1 MTSRAARAARDRRRV
16 AAIEEEDRCL
26 APGFEVGPCR
36 QGRRPRN
43 CGTHPMTM
51 TRALPADP
59 APDVTFSPHL
69 AESAVLVVDD
79 EPGMRNF
86 LTRMLES
93 RCRHVAEAADVAT
106 AARLLE
112 ATPFDLIILDNI
124 MAGRSGL
131 DWLKELRATGFYREV
146 ILITAFADLETA
158 IEALRAGA
166 ADFVL
171 KPFRSNQIL
180 NAIARCLDRAR
191 LSRENFVLR
200 RALRTPGASAGP
212 STLVGD
218 SLSIHAVRTMVARV
232 APMPTTVLVTGESGT
247 GKEVTARALHTSS
260 PRADKPFVPLNCAA
274 ISPDIIESELFGH
287 LKGAFTG
294 AASSREGLFFY
305 AQGGTLFLDEVGE
318 LPLGLQAKLLRVI
331 EDKKV
336 RPVGAE
342 REVPVDVRLV
352 AATNCDLKEMVAAG
366 RFRQDLYYR
375 LNVVNIHLAPL
386 RERAADVAPLARLF
400 MDELSGQLGVPPLEL
415 TEPVLRQLAR
425 YPWPGNVR
433 ELRNVIE
440 RALILGDFPRDVVP
454 LDGEDDEEAYSQ
466 AMEAVE
472 KHHMLKVLAEAG
484 GNRAEAS
491 RRLGVSRKTL
501 DRKLKAWHG

>member
-1 MTSRAARAARDRRRV
+1 MSSAAPV
-16 AAIEEEDRCL
+16 EL
-26 APGFEVGPCR
+26 S
-36 QGRRPRN
+36 
-43 CGTHPMTM
+43 
-51 TRALPADP
+51 ADS
-59 APDVTFSPHL
+59 TFSPYL

-86 LTRMLES
+86 LTRMLQT
-93 RCRHVAEAADVAT
+93 RCRHVAEAADVAS

-124 MAGRSGL
+124 MAGRTGL
-131 DWLKELRATGFYREV
+131 DWLKDLRATGFYREV

-180 NAIARCLDRAR
+180 NAIARCLERAR

-200 RALRTPGASAGP
+200 RELGTLPRAASGPSPLVGASA
-212 STLVGD
+212 
-218 SLSIHAVRTMVARV
+218 SIGAVRDMVARV

-247 GKEVTARALHTSS
+247 GKEVTARALHTAS
-260 PRADKPFVPLNCAA
+260 PRARKPFVPVNCAA
-274 ISPDIIESELFGH
+274 IAPEIIESELFGH

-318 LPLGLQAKLLRVI
+318 LPPGLQAKLLRVI

-342 REVPVDVRLV
+342 REIPVDVRLV
-352 AATNCDLKEMVAAG
+352 AATNCDLKEMVASG

-400 MDELSGQLGVPPLEL
+400 MDELSGGLGVPPLEL
-415 TEPVLRQLAR
+415 TPGVLRQLAR

-454 LDGEDDEEAYSQ
+454 AEDGAAEEAHSQ
-466 AMEAVE
+466 ALEAVE
-472 KHHMLKVLAEAG
+472 KHHMLKVLSEAG
-484 GNRAEAS
+484 GNRSEAA

>member
-1 MTSRAARAARDRRRV
+1 MTLTTD
-16 AAIEEEDRCL
+16 
-26 APGFEVGPCR
+26 APA
-36 QGRRPRN
+36 
-43 CGTHPMTM
+43 T
-51 TRALPADP
+51 AADP
-59 APDVTFSPHL
+59 ATDTTFSAHL
-69 AESAVLVVDD
+69 AGASILVVDD

-86 LTRMLES
+86 LVRMLAS
-93 RCRHVAEAADVAT
+93 RCRHVAEAPDVAS
-106 AARLLE
+106 ASRLLE
-112 ATPFDLIILDNI
+112 ATPFDLIILDNV
-124 MAGRSGL
+124 MAGRTGL
-131 DWLKELRATGFYREV
+131 EWLEELRGSGFYREV

-158 IEALRAGA
+158 IKALRAGA

-191 LSRENFVLR
+191 LQRENFVLR
-200 RALRTPGASAGP
+200 RELRALPSGVSAAGI
-212 STLVGD
+212 LVGEAA
-218 SLSIHAVRTMVARV
+218 STRAARDMIERV
-232 APMPTTVLVTGESGT
+232 GPMPTTVLVTGESGT
-247 GKEVTARALHTSS
+247 GKEVTARALHAVS
-260 PRADKPFVPLNCAA
+260 PRAGKPFVPVNCAA
-274 ISPDIIESELFGH
+274 IAPEIIESELFGH

-318 LPLGLQAKLLRVI
+318 LPLAMQSKLLRVI

-342 REVPVDVRLV
+342 REIPVDVRII
-352 AATNCDLKEMVAAG
+352 AATNCDLEEAVAQG

-400 MDELSGQLGVPPLEL
+400 MAEISAQLGVPPLDLSEG
-415 TEPVLRQLAR
+415 VLRHLSH

-440 RALILGDFPRDVVP
+440 RSLILGGFPRDLVP
-454 LDGEDDEEAYSQ
+454 EEDEEDGEEALPE
-466 AMEAVE
+466 ALEAVE
-472 KHHMLKVLAEAG
+472 KTHMLKVLAEAG
-484 GNRAEAS
+484 GNRAEAA

-501 DRKLKAWHG
+501 DRKLKAWNG

>member
-1 MTSRAARAARDRRRV
+1 
-16 AAIEEEDRCL
+16 
-26 APGFEVGPCR
+26 
-36 QGRRPRN
+36 
-43 CGTHPMTM
+43 MTM
-51 TRALPADP
+51 TSLAPAEP
-59 APDVTFSPHL
+59 ATDLTFSPHL
-69 AESAVLVVDD
+69 AESSVLVVDD

-86 LTRMLES
+86 LTRMLET
-93 RCRHVAEAADVAT
+93 RCRHVAEAADVAS

-124 MAGRSGL
+124 MAGRTGL

-180 NAIARCLDRAR
+180 NAIARCLERGR
-191 LSRENFVLR
+191 LSRENFVLK
-200 RALRTPGASAGP
+200 RALGTLPLAPSGP
-212 STLVGD
+212 STLVGE
-218 SLSIHAVRTMVARV
+218 SLSIHAVRAMVARV

-247 GKEVTARALHTSS
+247 GKEVTARALHTASS
-260 PRADKPFVPLNCAA
+260 RAAKPFVPVNCAA
-274 ISPDIIESELFGH
+274 IAPEIIESELFGH

-352 AATNCDLKEMVAAG
+352 AATNCDLKEMVACG

-375 LNVVNIHLAPL
+375 LNVVNIDLAPL

-400 MDELSGQLGVPPLEL
+400 MAELSAQLGVPPLEL
-415 TEPVLRQLAR
+415 TPAVLRELAR

-454 LDGEDDEEAYSQ
+454 AEDGEGEEAHSQ
-466 AMEAVE
+466 ALEAVE

-484 GNRAEAS
+484 GNRAEAA

>member
-352 AATNCDLKEMVAAG
+352 AATNCDLKEMVA
-366 RFRQDLYYR
+366 
-375 LNVVNIHLAPL
+375 
-386 RERAADVAPLARLF
+386 
-400 MDELSGQLGVPPLEL
+400 
-415 TEPVLRQLAR
+415 
-425 YPWPGNVR
+425 
-433 ELRNVIE
+433 
-440 RALILGDFPRDVVP
+440 
-454 LDGEDDEEAYSQ
+454 
-466 AMEAVE
+466 
-472 KHHMLKVLAEAG
+472 
-484 GNRAEAS
+484 
-491 RRLGVSRKTL
+491 
-501 DRKLKAWHG
+501 DRKSVV

>member
-1 MTSRAARAARDRRRV
+1 MSMTS
-16 AAIEEEDRCL
+16 
-26 APGFEVGPCR
+26 
-36 QGRRPRN
+36 
-43 CGTHPMTM
+43 
-51 TRALPADP
+51 P
-59 APDVTFSPHL
+59 APAESPTDGTFSPYL
-69 AESAVLVVDD
+69 SESAVLVVDD

-86 LTRMLES
+86 LTRMLGP
-93 RCRHVAEAADVAT
+93 RCRQVAEASDVAG

-124 MAGRSGL
+124 MAARSGL
-131 DWLKELRATGFYREV
+131 DWLKELRATGFYGEV

-171 KPFRSNQIL
+171 KPFRSSQIL
-180 NAIARCLDRAR
+180 NAIARCLERGR
-191 LSRENFVLR
+191 LFRENFVLR
-200 RALRTPGASAGP
+200 RELSALPRAAGP
-212 STLVGD
+212 SPLVGE
-218 SLSIHAVRTMVARV
+218 SLSIRAVRDMVARV

-247 GKEVTARALHTSS
+247 GKEVTARALHTAS
-260 PRADKPFVPLNCAA
+260 PRAQKPFVPVNCAA
-274 ISPDIIESELFGH
+274 IAPDIIESELFGH

-318 LPLGLQAKLLRVI
+318 LPPGLQAKLLRVI

-352 AATNCDLKEMVAAG
+352 AATNCDLKEMVASG
-366 RFRQDLYYR
+366 RFRQDLYWR
-375 LNVVNIHLAPL
+375 LDVVNIHLAPL

-400 MDELSGQLGVPPLEL
+400 MAELSATLGVPPLEL
-415 TEPVLRQLAR
+415 SEGVLRALAR

-454 LDGEDDEEAYSQ
+454 AADGEGEEAHSQ
-466 AMEAVE
+466 ALEAVE
-472 KHHMLKVLAEAG
+472 KHHMLKVLSEAG
-484 GNRAEAS
+484 GNRAEAA

>member
-1 MTSRAARAARDRRRV
+1 MSTIAD
-16 AAIEEEDRCL
+16 
-26 APGFEVGPCR
+26 APAEAG
-36 QGRRPRN
+36 
-43 CGTHPMTM
+43 
-51 TRALPADP
+51 ADI
-59 APDVTFSPHL
+59 AFSPHL
-69 AESAVLVVDD
+69 AGASILVVDD

-86 LTRMLES
+86 LVRMLAS
-93 RCRHVAEAADVAT
+93 RCRHVAEAADVA
-106 AARLLE
+106 AASKLLE

-124 MAGRSGL
+124 MAGRTGL
-131 DWLKELRATGFYREV
+131 EWLEELRGSGFYRDV

-158 IEALRAGA
+158 IKALRAGA

-180 NAIARCLDRAR
+180 NAIARCLDRGR
-191 LSRENFVLR
+191 LMRENFVLR
-200 RALRTPGASAGP
+200 RELKAIPGAAAPLMAGE
-212 STLVGD
+212 SLATRTAWAVIERVG
-218 SLSIHAVRTMVARV
+218 
-232 APMPTTVLVTGESGT
+232 PMPTTVLVTGESGT
-247 GKEVTARALHTSS
+247 GKEVTARALHAVS
-260 PRADKPFVPLNCAA
+260 PRAGKPFVPVNCAA
-274 ISPDIIESELFGH
+274 IAPEIIESELFGH

-318 LPLGLQAKLLRVI
+318 LPPAMQSKLLRVI

-352 AATNCDLKEMVAAG
+352 AATNANLTAEVAAG

-375 LNVVNIHLAPL
+375 LNVVNLHLSPL
-386 RERAADVAPLARLF
+386 RERPADVAPLARLF
-400 MDELSGQLGVPPLEL
+400 MAELSAQLGVAPLDL
-415 TEPVLRQLAR
+415 TDAVLAALAR

-440 RALILGDFPRDVVP
+440 RSLILGEFPRDVVP
-454 LDGEDDEEAYSQ
+454 EEAEEELP
-466 AMEAVE
+466 AGAGTEALGAVE
-472 KHHMLKVLAEAG
+472 KAHMLKVLTEAG
-484 GNRAEAS
+484 GNRAEAA

-501 DRKLKAWHG
+501 DRKLKAWNG

>member
-1 MTSRAARAARDRRRV
+1 MSMPS
-16 AAIEEEDRCL
+16 L
-26 APGFEVGPCR
+26 APVE
-36 QGRRPRN
+36 
-43 CGTHPMTM
+43 
-51 TRALPADP
+51 LS
-59 APDVTFSPHL
+59 PDVTFSPHL

-86 LTRMLES
+86 LTRMLAS
-93 RCRHVAEAADVAT
+93 RCRHVAEAADVAS

-180 NAIARCLDRAR
+180 NAIARCLERAR
-191 LSRENFVLR
+191 LSRENFVLKR
-200 RALRTPGASAGP
+200 ELRASPAGPGP
-212 STLVGD
+212 STLVGE
-218 SLSIHAVRTMVARV
+218 SLSIRAVRDMVARV

-247 GKEVTARALHTSS
+247 GKEVTARALHTAS
-260 PRADKPFVPLNCAA
+260 PRALKPFVPVNCAA
-274 ISPDIIESELFGH
+274 IAPDIIESELFGH

-342 REVPVDVRLV
+342 REVPVDVRLI
-352 AATNCDLKEMVAAG
+352 AATNCDLKEMVACG
-366 RFRQDLYYR
+366 RFRQDLYWR
-375 LNVVNIHLAPL
+375 LNVVNLHLAPL

-400 MDELSGQLGVPPLEL
+400 MAELSAQLGVPPLEL
-415 TEPVLRQLAR
+415 SPGVLRELAR

-454 LDGEDDEEAYSQ
+454 CEEAAGEEPHSQ
-466 AMEAVE
+466 ALEAVE
-472 KHHMLKVLAEAG
+472 KLHMLQVLSEAG
-484 GNRAEAS
+484 GNRAEAA

>member
-1 MTSRAARAARDRRRV
+1 MTS
-16 AAIEEEDRCL
+16 
-26 APGFEVGPCR
+26 
-36 QGRRPRN
+36 
-43 CGTHPMTM
+43 
-51 TRALPADP
+51 P
-59 APDVTFSPHL
+59 APVESATDGTFSPHL
-69 AESAVLVVDD
+69 SESAVLVVDD

-86 LTRMLES
+86 LTRMLGP
-93 RCRHVAEAADVAT
+93 RCRQVAEASDVAG

-124 MAGRSGL
+124 MAARSGL
-131 DWLKELRATGFYREV
+131 DWLKELRATGFYGEV

-171 KPFRSNQIL
+171 KPFRSSQIL
-180 NAIARCLDRAR
+180 NAIARCLERGR
-191 LSRENFVLR
+191 LFRENFVLR
-200 RALRTPGASAGP
+200 RELSGLPRAAGP
-212 STLVGD
+212 SPLVGE
-218 SLSIHAVRTMVARV
+218 SLSIRAVRDMVARV

-247 GKEVTARALHTSS
+247 GKEVTARALHTAS
-260 PRADKPFVPLNCAA
+260 PRAQKPFVPVNCAA
-274 ISPDIIESELFGH
+274 IAPEIIESELFGH

-318 LPLGLQAKLLRVI
+318 LPPGLQAKLLRVI

-352 AATNCDLKEMVAAG
+352 AATNCDLKEMVASG
-366 RFRQDLYYR
+366 RFRQDLYWR

-400 MDELSGQLGVPPLEL
+400 MAELSATLGVPPLEL
-415 TEPVLRQLAR
+415 SEGVLRALAR

-454 LDGEDDEEAYSQ
+454 AADGEGEEAHSQ
-466 AMEAVE
+466 ALEAVE
-472 KHHMLKVLAEAG
+472 KHHMLKVLSEAG
-484 GNRAEAS
+484 GNRAEAA

>member
-1 MTSRAARAARDRRRV
+1 MATTADAPQEATHHAAGDIA
-16 AAIEEEDRCL
+16 
-26 APGFEVGPCR
+26 
-36 QGRRPRN
+36 
-43 CGTHPMTM
+43 
-51 TRALPADP
+51 
-59 APDVTFSPHL
+59 FSPHL
-69 AESAVLVVDD
+69 SGASILVVDD

-86 LTRMLES
+86 LVRMLAS

-106 AARLLE
+106 ASRLLE

-131 DWLKELRATGFYREV
+131 EWLEELRGSGFYRDV

-158 IEALRAGA
+158 IKALRAGA

-180 NAIARCLDRAR
+180 NAIARCLDRGR
-191 LSRENFVLR
+191 LMRENFVLR
-200 RALRTPGASAGP
+200 RELKALPGVGAMLGASNATRSVRGMIER
-212 STLVGD
+212 VG
-218 SLSIHAVRTMVARV
+218 
-232 APMPTTVLVTGESGT
+232 PMPTTVLVTGESGT
-247 GKEVTARALHTSS
+247 GKEVTARSLHDVS
-260 PRADKPFVPLNCAA
+260 PRAGKPFVPVNCAA
-274 ISPDIIESELFGH
+274 IAPEIIESELFGH

-318 LPLGLQAKLLRVI
+318 LPPAMQSKLLRVI

-342 REVPVDVRLV
+342 REVPVDVRLI
-352 AATNCDLKEMVAAG
+352 AATNCDLATAVAQG

-386 RERAADVAPLARLF
+386 RERAPDVEPLAHLF
-400 MDELSGQLGVPPLEL
+400 MAELSAQLGVPPLDL
-415 TEPVLRQLAR
+415 TAGVLRALGR
-425 YPWPGNVR
+425 YDWPGNVR

-440 RALILGDFPRDVVP
+440 RSLILGEFPSDVVP
-454 LDGEDDEEAYSQ
+454 DADEEPAAADAGALPQ
-466 AMEAVE
+466 GLGAVE
-472 KHHMLKVLAEAG
+472 KAHMLKVLGEAG
-484 GNRAEAS
+484 GNRAEAA

-501 DRKLKAWHG
+501 DRKLKAWNA

>member
-1 MTSRAARAARDRRRV
+1 M
-16 AAIEEEDRCL
+16 
-26 APGFEVGPCR
+26 APGA
-36 QGRRPRN
+36 RPR
-43 CGTHPMTM
+43 GWLPPLVGAGLGPAADHMTM
-51 TRALPADP
+51 TSLAPAEP
-59 APDVTFSPHL
+59 ATDLTFSPHL
-69 AESAVLVVDD
+69 AESSVLVVDD

-86 LTRMLES
+86 LTRMLET
-93 RCRHVAEAADVAT
+93 RCRHVAEAADVAS

-124 MAGRSGL
+124 MAGRTGL

-180 NAIARCLDRAR
+180 NAIARCLERGR
-191 LSRENFVLR
+191 LSRENFVLK
-200 RALRTPGASAGP
+200 RALGTLPLAPSGP
-212 STLVGD
+212 STLVGE
-218 SLSIHAVRTMVARV
+218 SLSIHAVRAMVARV

-247 GKEVTARALHTSS
+247 GKEVTARALHTASS
-260 PRADKPFVPLNCAA
+260 RAAKPFVPVNCAA
-274 ISPDIIESELFGH
+274 IAPEIIESELFGH

-352 AATNCDLKEMVAAG
+352 AATNCDLKEMVACG

-375 LNVVNIHLAPL
+375 LNVVNIDLAPL

-400 MDELSGQLGVPPLEL
+400 MAELSAQLGVPPLEL
-415 TEPVLRQLAR
+415 TPAVLRELAR

-454 LDGEDDEEAYSQ
+454 AEDGEGEEAHSQ
-466 AMEAVE
+466 ALEAVE

-484 GNRAEAS
+484 GNRAEAA

>member
-1 MTSRAARAARDRRRV
+1 MTSAAPA
-16 AAIEEEDRCL
+16 E
-26 APGFEVGPCR
+26 
-36 QGRRPRN
+36 
-43 CGTHPMTM
+43 
-51 TRALPADP
+51 LPTDA
-59 APDVTFSPHL
+59 TFSPHL

-86 LTRMLES
+86 LTRMLSS
-93 RCRHVAEAADVAT
+93 RCRHVAEAADVAG

-124 MAGRSGL
+124 MAGRTGL

-180 NAIARCLDRAR
+180 NAIARCLERAR
-191 LSRENFVLR
+191 LSRENFVLKR
-200 RALRTPGASAGP
+200 ELGTLPRAAVGP

-218 SLSIHAVRTMVARV
+218 SLSIRAVRDMVARV

-247 GKEVTARALHTSS
+247 GKEVTARALHTAS
-260 PRADKPFVPLNCAA
+260 PRAQKPFVPVNCAA
-274 ISPDIIESELFGH
+274 IAPDIIESELFGH

-318 LPLGLQAKLLRVI
+318 LPPGLQAKLLRVI

-352 AATNCDLKEMVAAG
+352 AATNCDLKEMVASG

-375 LNVVNIHLAPL
+375 LNVVNIDLAPL

-400 MDELSGQLGVPPLEL
+400 MAELSMQLGVPPLEL
-415 TEPVLRQLAR
+415 SAAVLRQLAR

-454 LDGEDDEEAYSQ
+454 AEDGDGEEAHSQ
-466 AMEAVE
+466 ALEAVE
-472 KHHMLKVLAEAG
+472 KHHMLKVLSEAG
-484 GNRAEAS
+484 GNRSEAA

-501 DRKLKAWHG
+501 DRKLKVWHG